1 VHYEDYWGLKLS
13 PFENVPDPKFY
24 FPSPK
29 HEEGLH
35 RLLYGVEARKGA
47 LLLTGEIGCGKTT
60 LSRQFIQH
68 LAHERYDTALIANPA
83 IDAQEFIG
91 EVLYQFGL
99 TGNGS
104 KLERLH
110 HLNEHLLENLKKGKD
125 TVVIVDEAQAIK
137 DDSVFEELRLLLNFQ
152 LNDRFLLTLIML
164 GQPELNARINA
175 IQQFAQRI
183 AIRFHL
189 PAFDL
194 QETTKYMEFRL
205 QTAGADRRPIFS
217 PDAIDLIFRSSG
229 GIPRNINTMADLAL
243 LSGFLER
250 KAQID
255 GPVVSRVIA
264 DFNLGEPR
272 GSAH

>member
-1 VHYEDYWGLKLS
+1 MHYEDYWGLKLS

-83 IDAQEFIG
+83 IDGEEFIG

-99 TGNGS
+99 TANGG
-104 KLERLH
+104 KLDRLH
-110 HLNEHLLENLKKGKD
+110 QLNEHLLENLKKGKD

-152 LNDRFLLTLIML
+152 LNDRFLLTLILL

-175 IQQFAQRI
+175 IKQFSQRI

-194 QETTKYMEFRL
+194 QETTKYLEFRL

-217 PDAIDLIFRSSG
+217 PDAVELIYRSSG
-229 GIPRNINTMADLAL
+229 GIPRNINTRASGPTIIPSCRSAVPCSSLAC
-243 LSGFLER
+243 
-250 KAQID
+250 
-255 GPVVSRVIA
+255 
-264 DFNLGEPR
+264 
-272 GSAH
+272 